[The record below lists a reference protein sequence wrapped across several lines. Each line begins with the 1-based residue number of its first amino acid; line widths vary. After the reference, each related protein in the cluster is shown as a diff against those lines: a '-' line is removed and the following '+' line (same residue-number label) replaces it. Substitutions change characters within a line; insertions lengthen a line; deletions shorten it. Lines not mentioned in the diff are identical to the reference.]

1 MIRFDYSHDEN
12 LLYVALGD
20 GPAAE
25 TIELEDSVY
34 VDIDADGHPI
44 GIEFV
49 NAVDFLPFL
58 VRHGGRLALP
68 ERIASGDILAPAS

>member
-12 LLYVALGD
+12 LLYVALAD

-25 TIELEDSVY
+25 TIEIEESVY
-34 VDIDADGHPI
+34 VDIDADGRPI

-49 NAVDFLPFL
+49 NAIDFLPFL
-58 VRHGGRLALP
+58 ARHGGQLKLR
-68 ERIASGDILAPAS
+68 ERIASGSILAPAS